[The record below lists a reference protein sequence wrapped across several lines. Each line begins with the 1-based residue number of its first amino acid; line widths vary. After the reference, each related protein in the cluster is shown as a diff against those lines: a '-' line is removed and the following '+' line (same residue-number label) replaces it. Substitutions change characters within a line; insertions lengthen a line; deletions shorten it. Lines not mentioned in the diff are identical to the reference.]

1 MRKNHLFLPCD
12 LIEEEML
19 SYNNIS
25 KSKDNTLFT
34 PGPVTT
40 SLRTKQLMLH
50 DIGSRDYEFLNLV
63 QVIKSKLIN
72 IAECTKDDYDV
83 IFMQGSGTFGLESVI
98 TSAIPPDGK
107 LLVIINGAYGKRI
120 LEIAEMAKIQTVQLE
135 YRENRRPDLNEIDS
149 TLKKDKDITSVAFV
163 HCETTTG
170 ILNELDQISKV
181 VKKYEKKI
189 IVDALTTFGAMKI
202 DFYGNDIDYL
212 IAGPDKCLEGMPGF
226 AIIFAKVE
234 ELKKT
239 KDWGRSLSLNLYQQW
254 QEMNDTNQFRFT
266 PPIQAILSFNNALDE
281 LIKEGG
287 VLARGERYR
296 SNYNTLI
303 SGMRKLGFTEYLFP
317 NLRSY
322 IITSYL
328 NPDDPKFK
336 FRKFYDRLRELGNII
351 YFGKLSTW
359 EGFRIAT
366 IGRIFPTD
374 VQYLVA
380 TIEKTL
386 SEMEIDLNAKINS

>member
-1 MRKNHLFLPCD
+1 
-12 LIEEEML
+12 ML

-25 KSKDNTLFT
+25 RSKDNTLFT

-50 DIGSRDYEFLNLV
+50 DIGSRDYDFLELL

-72 IAECTKDDYDV
+72 IAECSNDDYDV

-98 TSAIPPDGK
+98 TSTIPPDGK
-107 LLVIINGAYGKRI
+107 LLVIINGAYGKRMAQI
-120 LEIAEMAKIQTVQLE
+120 AEIAKINTVRLE
-135 YRENRRPDLNEIDS
+135 YPENRRPDLNEID
-149 TLKKDKDITSVAFV
+149 TILRKDKAITSVAFV

-170 ILNELDQISKV
+170 ILNELDQISNI
-181 VKKYEKKI
+181 VKKYNKTI

-202 DFYGNDIDYL
+202 DFYGNNIDYL
-212 IAGPDKCLEGMPGF
+212 ISGPDKCLEAMPGF
-226 AIIFAKVE
+226 AIIFAKIK

-239 KDWGRSLSLNLYQQW
+239 KDWGRSLSLNLYNQW
-254 QEMNDTNQFRFT
+254 EEMNNTNQFRFT
-266 PPIQAILSFNNALDE
+266 PPIQSILAFNNALDE
-281 LIKEGG
+281 LVKEGG

-296 SNYNTLI
+296 YNYNTLI
-303 SGMRKLGFTEYLFP
+303 TGMRKLGFTEYLFP

-336 FRKFYDRLRELGNII
+336 FRKFYSRLREMGNII

-386 SEMEIDLNAKINS
+386 SEMEIDLNAKINT